1 MAIGKRDQRA
11 LLLGGVALAVWVI
24 LRLAILPGWDRW
36 QQDRTE
42 MPLRETALIK
52 YRQALAA
59 ESADKRTAE
68 SLRNRLRESESG
80 LLQSST
86 PALASAEFQDWVRQ
100 TTTNHAIELR
110 TSEFLAL
117 RPQAHG
123 YAQVPLGL
131 QFQCRLDQLVNFLS
145 ELRSGSRIVAIPRL
159 QIQSTGGPEK
169 LVLVSLTVAGVMR
182 LPGNQ
187 PSSAP

>member
-11 LLLGGVALAVWVI
+11 LQLGAVALAVWLI

-36 QQDRTE
+36 QLDRAE

-68 SLRNRLRESESG
+68 SLQSRLRESESG
-80 LLQSST
+80 LLQSGT
-86 PALASAEFQDWVRQ
+86 PALAAAEFQDWVRQ
-100 TTTNHAIELR
+100 TTANHAIELR
-110 TSEFLAL
+110 SSEFLAL
-117 RPQAHG
+117 RPQPNG
-123 YAQVPLGL
+123 YGQVPLGL

-159 QIQSTGGPEK
+159 QIQSAGGPEK